1 MTTYHSFRIPQ
12 KLVIPSLHKLLIRAI
27 LLVSKSMQF
36 TVKRVEQ
43 SNLRIDRFLAEK
55 LPDLSRSRLQSLI
68 KDGHITLNG
77 NPTKPKHLICEK
89 DVIEISIPPLTQPE
103 AKPED
108 IKLNILH
115 EDEHLIVINKPHGLV
130 VHPAAGNPDGTLVN
144 ALLHHCNQLS
154 GIGGVER
161 PGIVHRLDKDTSGCL
176 VAAKSDTTHRLLVES
191 FANRQVKKIYLAA
204 VNGCP
209 TIESGRIENHIARN
223 PKDRQKMAVVEPP
236 RGKLAIT
243 DYSVRKKSEGTSLIE
258 CHLLTG
264 RTHQIR
270 VHMKSLGNPILG
282 DPIYSRS
289 AKQNVQ
295 VTRLMLHAWKLS
307 FIHPE
312 TREEMHFQSE
322 HPAEFNDW
330 MN

>member
-1 MTTYHSFRIPQ
+1 
-12 KLVIPSLHKLLIRAI
+12 
-27 LLVSKSMQF
+27 MQF
-36 TVKRVEQ
+36 TVERVEEN
-43 SNLRIDRFLAEK
+43 NLRIDRFLAEK

-68 KDGHITLNG
+68 KNGHITLNG
-77 NPTKPKHLICEK
+77 NSIKSKQSICEGDIIK
-89 DVIEISIPPLTQPE
+89 IIIPPLTQPE

-108 IKLNILH
+108 IKLNILY
-115 EDEHLIVINKPHGLV
+115 EDAHLIVINKPHGLV

-144 ALLHHCNQLS
+144 ALLHHCNHLS

-176 VAAKSDTTHRLLVES
+176 VAAKSDTAHRHLAES
-191 FANRQVKKIYLAA
+191 FANRQVKKLYLAV

-209 TIESGRIENHIARN
+209 RIESGKIENHIARN
-223 PKDRQKMAVVEPP
+223 PKDRQKMAVVAPP

-243 DYSVRKKSEGTSLIE
+243 NYSVKKKSETASLIQ

-282 DPIYSRS
+282 DPIYSRT
-289 AKQNVQ
+289 AKQNIQ

-307 FIHPE
+307 FVHPE
-312 TREEMHFQSE
+312 TKEEMHFLSE
-322 HPAEFNDW
+322 HPAEFNRWID
-330 MN
+330 

>member
-1 MTTYHSFRIPQ
+1 
-12 KLVIPSLHKLLIRAI
+12 
-27 LLVSKSMQF
+27 MQF
-36 TVKRVEQ
+36 TVERVEE

-77 NPTKPKHLICEK
+77 NPTKSKQP
-89 DVIEISIPPLTQPE
+89 ISEGDIIKITIPALTQPE

-108 IKLNILH
+108 IKLNILY
-115 EDEHLIVINKPHGLV
+115 EDEHLVVINKPHGLV
-130 VHPAAGNPDGTLVN
+130 VHPAAGNSDGTLVN
-144 ALLHHCNQLS
+144 ALLHHCNHLS

-176 VAAKSDTTHRLLVES
+176 VAAKSDTAHRHLAES
-191 FANRQVKKIYLAA
+191 FANRQVNKLYLAV

-209 TIESGRIENHIARN
+209 NIESGKIETHIARN
-223 PKDRQKMAVVEPP
+223 PKDRQKMAVVTPP

-243 DYSVRKKSEGTSLIE
+243 NYSVKKKSDTASLIE
-258 CHLLTG
+258 CQLLTG

-282 DPIYSRS
+282 DPIYSRT

-295 VTRLMLHAWKLS
+295 VPRLMLHAWKLS

-312 TREEMHFQSE
+312 TKEEMNFHSE

-330 MN
+330 MD

>member
-68 KDGHITLNG
+68 KDGHIILNG
-77 NPTKPKHLICEK
+77 NSTKSRQ
-89 DVIEISIPPLTQPE
+89 VIREGDTIRITIPPLVQPE
-103 AKPED
+103 AKPEN
-108 IKLNILH
+108 IKLNILY

-144 ALLHHCNQLS
+144 ALLHHCNHLS

-176 VAAKSDTTHRLLVES
+176 VAAKSDTAHRRLVES
-191 FANRQVKKIYLAA
+191 FANRQVKKIYLAV

-209 TIESGRIENHIARN
+209 STESGKIENHIARSSR
-223 PKDRQKMAVVEPP
+223 DRQKMTVVTPP
-236 RGKLAIT
+236 KGKLAIT
-243 DYSVRKKSEGTSLIE
+243 DYFVIKASQKASLIE

-270 VHMKSLGNPILG
+270 VHMKSLGNSILG

-295 VTRLMLHAWKLS
+295 ATRLMLHAWKLS
-307 FIHPE
+307 FVHPK
-312 TREEMHFQSE
+312 TKEEMHFQSD
-322 HPAEFNDW
+322 HPAEFDNW

>member
-1 MTTYHSFRIPQ
+1 
-12 KLVIPSLHKLLIRAI
+12 
-27 LLVSKSMQF
+27 MQF
-36 TVKRVEQ
+36 TVERVEE

-77 NPTKPKHLICEK
+77 NSTKSKQPICEGDIIK
-89 DVIEISIPPLTQPE
+89 ITIPPLTQPK
-103 AKPED
+103 AKPEN
-108 IKLNILH
+108 IKLNILY
-115 EDEHLIVINKPHGLV
+115 EDEHLVVINKPHGLV

-144 ALLHHCNQLS
+144 ALLHHCNHLS

-176 VAAKSDTTHRLLVES
+176 VAAKSDTAHRHLVES
-191 FANRQVKKIYLAA
+191 FTNRQVKKLYLAV

-209 TIESGRIENHIARN
+209 SIESGKIENHIARN
-223 PKDRQKMAVVEPP
+223 PKDRQKMTVVTPP

-243 DYSVRKKSEGTSLIE
+243 NYSVKKKSDGASLIE

-282 DPIYSRS
+282 DPIYSRA
-289 AKQNVQ
+289 AKQNTQ

-312 TREEMHFQSE
+312 TRKEMHFHSE
-322 HPAEFNDW
+322 HPAEFNHW
-330 MN
+330 MD

>member
-1 MTTYHSFRIPQ
+1 
-12 KLVIPSLHKLLIRAI
+12 
-27 LLVSKSMQF
+27 MQF
-36 TVKRVEQ
+36 TVERAER

-77 NPTKPKHLICEK
+77 NPTKPKQLLNEK

-103 AKPED
+103 AKPEN

-161 PGIVHRLDKDTSGCL
+161 PGIVHRLDKDTSGCI
-176 VAAKSDTTHRLLVES
+176 VAAKSDTAHRHLVES
-191 FANRQVKKIYLAA
+191 FANRQVNKIYLAV
-204 VNGCP
+204 VNGHP
-209 TIESGRIENHIARN
+209 IIESGRIENHIDRN
-223 PKDRQKMAVVEPP
+223 PKDRQKMAVVSPP

-243 DYSVRKKSEGTSLIE
+243 DYSLIKKSQNTSLIK

-282 DPIYSRS
+282 DPIYSRP
-289 AKQNVQ
+289 AKQNIHVS
-295 VTRLMLHAWKLS
+295 RLMLHAWKLS

-312 TREEMHFQSE
+312 TKEEMQFQSE

>member
-1 MTTYHSFRIPQ
+1 
-12 KLVIPSLHKLLIRAI
+12 
-27 LLVSKSMQF
+27 MQF
-36 TVKRVEQ
+36 TVERVEE

-77 NPTKPKHLICEK
+77 NPTKSKQP
-89 DVIEISIPPLTQPE
+89 ISEGDIIKITIPALTQPE

-108 IKLNILH
+108 IKLNILY
-115 EDEHLIVINKPHGLV
+115 EDEHLVVINKPHGLV
-130 VHPAAGNPDGTLVN
+130 VHPAAGNSDGTLVN
-144 ALLHHCNQLS
+144 ALLHHCNHLS

-176 VAAKSDTTHRLLVES
+176 VAAKSDTAHRHLAES
-191 FANRQVKKIYLAA
+191 FANRQVNKLYLAV

-209 TIESGRIENHIARN
+209 NIESGKIETHIARN
-223 PKDRQKMAVVEPP
+223 PKDRQKMAVVTPP

-243 DYSVRKKSEGTSLIE
+243 NYSVKKKSDTASLIE
-258 CHLLTG
+258 CQLLTG

-282 DPIYSRS
+282 DPIYSRT

-295 VTRLMLHAWKLS
+295 VPRLMLHAWKLS

-312 TREEMHFQSE
+312 TKEEMNFQSE

-330 MN
+330 MD

>member
-1 MTTYHSFRIPQ
+1 
-12 KLVIPSLHKLLIRAI
+12 
-27 LLVSKSMQF
+27 MQF
-36 TVKRVEQ
+36 TVERVEE

-77 NPTKPKHLICEK
+77 NPTKSKQP
-89 DVIEISIPPLTQPE
+89 ISEGDIIKITIPALTQPE

-108 IKLNILH
+108 IKLNILY
-115 EDEHLIVINKPHGLV
+115 EDEHLVVINKPHGLV

-144 ALLHHCNQLS
+144 ALLHHCNHLS

-176 VAAKSDTTHRLLVES
+176 VAAKSDTAHRHLAES
-191 FANRQVKKIYLAA
+191 FANRQVNKLYLAV

-209 TIESGRIENHIARN
+209 NIESGKIESHIARN
-223 PKDRQKMAVVEPP
+223 PKDRQKMAVVTPP

-243 DYSVRKKSEGTSLIE
+243 NYSVKKKSDTASLIE
-258 CHLLTG
+258 CQLLTG

-282 DPIYSRS
+282 DPIYSRT

-295 VTRLMLHAWKLS
+295 VPRLMLHAWKLS

-312 TREEMHFQSE
+312 TKEEMNFHSE

-330 MN
+330 MD

>member
-1 MTTYHSFRIPQ
+1 
-12 KLVIPSLHKLLIRAI
+12 
-27 LLVSKSMQF
+27 MQF
-36 TVKRVEQ
+36 TVERVEE

-77 NPTKPKHLICEK
+77 NPTKSKQP
-89 DVIEISIPPLTQPE
+89 ISEGDIIKITIPALTQPE

-108 IKLNILH
+108 IKLNILY
-115 EDEHLIVINKPHGLV
+115 EDEHLVVINKPHGLV
-130 VHPAAGNPDGTLVN
+130 VHPAAGNSDGTLVN
-144 ALLHHCNQLS
+144 ALLHHCNHLS

-176 VAAKSDTTHRLLVES
+176 VAAKSDTAHRHLAES
-191 FANRQVKKIYLAA
+191 FANRQVNKLYLAV

-209 TIESGRIENHIARN
+209 NIESGKIESHIARN
-223 PKDRQKMAVVEPP
+223 PKDRQKMAVVTPP

-243 DYSVRKKSEGTSLIE
+243 NYSVKKKSDTASLIE
-258 CHLLTG
+258 CQLLTG

-282 DPIYSRS
+282 DPIYSRT

-295 VTRLMLHAWKLS
+295 VPRLMLHAWKLS

-312 TREEMHFQSE
+312 TKEEMNFQSE

-330 MN
+330 MD

>member
-1 MTTYHSFRIPQ
+1 
-12 KLVIPSLHKLLIRAI
+12 
-27 LLVSKSMQF
+27 MQF
-36 TVKRVEQ
+36 TVERVEE

-77 NPTKPKHLICEK
+77 NPTKSKQP
-89 DVIEISIPPLTQPE
+89 ISEGDIIKITIPALTQPE

-108 IKLNILH
+108 IKLNILY
-115 EDEHLIVINKPHGLV
+115 EDEHLVVINKPHGLV
-130 VHPAAGNPDGTLVN
+130 VHPAAGNSDGTLVN
-144 ALLHHCNQLS
+144 ALLHHCNHLS

-176 VAAKSDTTHRLLVES
+176 VAAKSDTAHRHLAES
-191 FANRQVKKIYLAA
+191 FANRQVNKLYLAI

-209 TIESGRIENHIARN
+209 NIESGKIETHIARN
-223 PKDRQKMAVVEPP
+223 PKDRQKMAVVTPP

-243 DYSVRKKSEGTSLIE
+243 NYSVKKKSDTASLIE
-258 CHLLTG
+258 CQLLTG

-282 DPIYSRS
+282 DPIYSRT

-295 VTRLMLHAWKLS
+295 VPRLMLHAWKLS

-312 TREEMHFQSE
+312 TKEEMNFHSE

-330 MN
+330 MD